1 MTTILVVDDDP
12 DFVEITRMILTAEG
26 YTVETAANGDEALQR
41 LRESP
46 PSLLLL
52 DVMMAGPLD
61 GVNLA
66 HVMEEDE
73 ELHKIPILMISS
85 IADSPMAPMF
95 PTDEYLP
102 VDGWISKPVQPEQLL
117 KRVRRLVGQP
127 S

>member
-12 DFVEITRMILTAEG
+12 DFVEITRMILTAED

>member
-12 DFVEITRMILTAEG
+12 DFVEITRMILSAEG
-26 YTVETAANGDEALQR
+26 YGVETAANGEEALSI
-41 LRESP
+41 LRQACP
-46 PSLLLL
+46 DLMLL

-66 HVMEEDE
+66 HRMEEDE
-73 ELHKIPILMISS
+73 SLRQVPILMISS
-85 IADSPMAPMF
+85 ITDSPMAPMF

-102 VDGWISKPVQPEQLL
+102 VDGWISKPVQPDQLL
-117 KRVRRLVGQP
+117 SRVRRLVGEP

>member
-1 MTTILVVDDDP
+1 MTTVMVVDDDP
-12 DFVEITRMILTAEG
+12 DFVEITRMILTAEK
-26 YTVETAANGDEALQR
+26 YTVETAANGEEALR
-41 LRESP
+41 ILRESP
-46 PSLLLL
+46 PDLLLL

-66 HVMEEDE
+66 HAMEEDE
-73 ELHKIPILMISS
+73 ALRGVPILMISS

-102 VDGWISKPVQPEQLL
+102 IDGWISKPVQPDQLL
-117 KRVRRLVGQP
+117 SRVRRLVGKP